1 MTHFF
6 RHNYAAL
13 HTFFACFLLAYLG
26 FDTIEI
32 NLVLVVKVCQSIR
45 SRIYMTDNC
54 SSARFFIN
62 IAYWAGRVQIS
73 RNYSSAILDSANW
86 SHV

>member
-1 MTHFF
+1 MYQTKG
-6 RHNYAAL
+6 N

-45 SRIYMTDNC
+45 GRIYVTDNC

-62 IAYWAGRVQIS
+62 IAYLAGRVQIS

>member
-32 NLVLVVKVCQSIR
+32 NLVLVVKVCQSIN
-45 SRIYMTDNC
+45 SRICVTDHC
-54 SSARFFIN
+54 ISARFFIC
-62 IAYWAGRVQIS
+62 IVYGAGRFQIS
-73 RNYSSAILDSANW
+73 RNYSSAILDSVNW